1 MYTGLQKFKIIIDH
15 MKNNISINLHC
26 KILSSKMRLSVCK
39 IKKVLYSLKGFG
51 NVYSKAFGE
60 HRTAL
65 PIAFFKEKKN
75 IKRVIAMSVTVV
87 LLATQF
93 SGCGSV
99 KEPAN
104 NAVSNSALID
114 REAET
119 GQSDS
124 YKTYLLNCGNT
135 ETGGSDSIELLV
147 ADAQKNGAVFHWEL
161 NSASEGLYYIQVRYL
176 PQPLNDESGTLVSFR
191 LNGETPYHELNSV
204 MLPDEYRDIFP
215 IIQDKFG
222 NDLRPDQ
229 EAADRVTENYL
240 FDSAL
245 TYTQPLGVFLKTDS
259 SVFEMEIISGA
270 AQIKAVILKPADA
283 VKSYEQ
289 VKKEY
294 EEKGYSEIKGDLKL
308 YQGEEA
314 AYKSST
320 MLYPVSDR
328 SSAITY
334 PRSDGL
340 VKLNSIGGT
349 QWKTPGDY
357 IAWTVDAPEEGLY
370 KIHMRAKQNSSVGS
384 SSFRAI
390 YINGELPFKEAQ
402 NIAVAYDSNWQT
414 VTLGHDGEDFLFY
427 LKKGENEIRMVATL
441 GEMDT
446 VIRLTQNTAD
456 ALNDIYRRFLIIM
469 GAEPDLLRDYR
480 LGILCPDEIADLRVH
495 AETLS
500 LCADWLEANSGSGNT
515 TVALMRTLVRQML
528 TMNKDPDCIPSE
540 FSYFKTNIGSLS
552 SQCSAMKQQPLLID
566 VIGVGGSIVNMPAA
580 SEGFFSKLKFSINK
594 LLYSFSA
601 DYQNMGDLGNN
612 EENTKPITVWIGG
625 GREQAQIVRNM
636 TANSFTA
643 NTGILVRVQ
652 LVQASLISAAVAGVG
667 PDAVI
672 NSTPDVF
679 NFAMRNAAV
688 PLSDFTD
695 YSEIKTRFND
705 SLSIPFTYLGK
716 VYALPETIS
725 FPVLYYRTDIFEE
738 LGVEVPQTWDDVIA
752 LSYTLSKNNME
763 FGIPTDPGNMTTS
776 NTSVLNL
783 VGMYMSIY
791 KQRGLQIYANNGEYC
806 LLDGVDSIDAFR
818 FFTNLYTNYGFPLSY
833 NFMNRFRTGEM
844 PIGIS
849 GLSFYNEIAVSAPE
863 IDGLWDIAQ
872 IPGTCK
878 ADGTVDHTA
887 ISSASG
893 SMILASSDRRE
904 DAWEF
909 LKWWTSAEIQQEF
922 AREIEGLLGPS
933 GRYSSANLEAFKN
946 SSWPQKSKAVFSRQM
961 SHLTAVENVPG
972 SYFLSRNIT
981 NAFRA
986 VVYKDVDPTDALYDY
1001 TDKINRELT
1010 QKRKE
1015 FGLE

>member
-1 MYTGLQKFKIIIDH
+1 MYTGSKK
-15 MKNNISINLHC
+15 SI
-26 KILSSKMRLSVCK
+26 
-39 IKKVLYSLKGFG
+39 
-51 NVYSKAFGE
+51 
-60 HRTAL
+60 
-65 PIAFFKEKKN
+65 
-75 IKRVIAMSVTVV
+75 IAMALTVSILT
-87 LLATQF
+87 LLF
-93 SGCGSV
+93 SGCGSAE
-99 KEPAN
+99 KSEN
-104 NAVSNSALID
+104 KTVSISALTE

-119 GQSDS
+119 GKSDS
-124 YKTYLLNCGNT
+124 YEAYLTGCGKT
-135 ETGGSDSIELLV
+135 ETDGTDELEFNADS
-147 ADAQKNGAVFHWEL
+147 AQKNGAVFRWET
-161 NSASEGLYYIQVRYL
+161 NASAAGIYYIRVRYL
-176 PQPLNDESGTLVSFR
+176 PKPANDESGTQICVR
-191 LNGETPYHELNSV
+191 LNGKIPYKELDSV
-204 MLPDEYRDIFP
+204 VLPDEYRDVLP
-215 IIQDKFG
+215 LLQDKFG

-229 EAADRVTENYL
+229 TAAKRVTENYL
-240 FDSAL
+240 FDSSL
-245 TYTQPLGVFLKTDS
+245 TYTQPLGVYLDVGK
-259 SVFEMEIISGA
+259 SVLETEILSGNA
-270 AQIKAVILKPADA
+270 EIQAVILEPSAA
-283 VKSYEQ
+283 VKSYAD
-289 VKKEY
+289 VKNEY
-294 EEKGYSEIKGDLKL
+294 SENGYSEIKGDIKL
-308 YQGEEA
+308 YQGENA

-320 MLYPVSDR
+320 MFYPVSDR
-328 SSAITY
+328 SSALNT

-349 QWKTPGDY
+349 QWNTPGDY
-357 IAWTVDAPEEGLY
+357 IAWMVDAPEDGLY
-370 KIHMRAKQNSSVGS
+370 KIHMRAKQNYSIGLS
-384 SSFRAI
+384 SSRAI
-390 YINGELPFKEAQ
+390 YINGRLPFKEAQ
-402 NIAVAYDSNWQT
+402 SIVMPYSADWQT
-414 VTLGHDGEDFLFY
+414 VTLGSDGEDFLFH
-427 LKKGENEIRMVATL
+427 LKKGENEIRMVVTL
-441 GEMDT
+441 GKMDT
-446 VIRLTQNTAD
+446 VIRLTENTAD
-456 ALNDIYRRFLIIM
+456 ALNNIYRRFLIIM

-480 LGILCPDEIADLRVH
+480 LGVLCPDEIAELKVQ

-500 LCADWLEANSGSGNT
+500 LCADWLEANSGRGNT
-515 TVALMRTLVRQML
+515 TVALMRTLVRQM
-528 TMNKDPDCIPSE
+528 TDMNKDPDTIPSE

-552 SQCSAMKQQPLLID
+552 SQCSTMKQQPLLID
-566 VIGVGGSIVNMPAA
+566 VIGVGGDSDDMPAA
-580 SEGFFSKLKFSINK
+580 DGGLLLKLGFGINK

-612 EENTKPITVWIGG
+612 DENSKPITVWIGG

-643 NTGILVRVQ
+643 NTGIIVRVQ

-688 PLSDFTD
+688 PLSDFSD
-695 YSEIKTRFND
+695 YGEIKTRFNE

-725 FPVLYYRTDIFEE
+725 FPVLYYRTDIFGE
-738 LGVEVPQTWDDVIA
+738 LGAKVPRTWDDVIA

-791 KQRGLQIYANNGEYC
+791 KQRGLEIYANDGEYC
-806 LLDGVDSIDAFR
+806 LLDSVESIDAFR
-818 FFTNLYTNYGFPLSY
+818 FFTNLYSNYGFPLTY

-872 IPGTCK
+872 IPGTVK
-878 ADGTVDHTA
+878 SDGTVDHTA

-893 SMILASSDRRE
+893 AMILASSKHKNE
-904 DAWEF
+904 AWDF
-909 LKWWTSAEIQQEF
+909 LKWWTSAGIQQEF
-922 AREIEGLLGPS
+922 ANEIEGLLGPS
-933 GRYSSANLEAFKN
+933 GRYSSANSEAFRY
-946 SSWPQKSKAVFSRQM
+946 SSWPKKSKELFSKQM
-961 SHLTAVENVPG
+961 QNLTAVENVPG

-986 VVYKDVDPTDALYDY
+986 VVYKDTDPTDALYDY